1 MSKMIT
7 NCNNK
12 TCIIKIKIHKEK
24 IIMKSNIFKIKI
36 LNLIRFN
43 IKNCNNIITLKVTDK
58 TTKIFKA
65 LIIYSLQM
73 KLYNCKDRRSLL
85 DSEDREKIFQV
96 RLQLEAQI
104 KPRTLYISTK
114 KERVIV
120 VIIIQILKIKMIK
133 NYLGLRDL
141 LF

>member
-7 NCNNK
+7 NL
-12 TCIIKIKIHKEK
+12 TCIYKINIHKEK
-24 IIMKSNIFKIKI
+24 IIMKSNILKIKM

-43 IKNCNNIITLKVTDK
+43 IKKCNNIITLKVTDK

-73 KLYNCKDRRSLL
+73 KLCNCKDRRSLL
-85 DSEDREKIFQV
+85 DSEDQEKLFQV

-120 VIIIQILKIKMIK
+120 VIIIQILKTKMIK

-141 LF
+141 QF